1 MNNYFEIESFCK
13 NMRNLRE
20 ANNLS
25 KKEMAHKLNVSVA
38 TISKIENGTIP
49 PRLSYIIIVDIY
61 NEFGIIPSQML
72 NELQNF

>member
-38 TISKIENGTIP
+38 TISNIENGTIP